1 MTNLFIQPPN
11 KEKPNNFSFWLNIFL
26 VGIFIIGVSV
36 FSLTRLNYKFNWNI
50 IWEYRIK
57 YIKGYQMTLFIG
69 FFSLILSM
77 IIGMISALALE
88 SRVLFFRFLSR
99 AYVEGIRGTPF
110 LVQINFFYFIIA
122 TAIGLNNKYLLGV
135 LILSIFSGAYV
146 AEIIRGGIQSVP
158 ESQWLTAKSLS
169 FTRFQTYRLIVFP
182 QVLRR
187 ILPSLAGQLS
197 SLVKDSS
204 LLSVIAVSEF
214 TMNVA
219 EVTALTYRPFE
230 NYTFLALGYLLITI
244 PISLLSKHLERK
256 FYYES

>member
-1 MTNLFIQPPN
+1 MKQFLIKQE
-11 KEKPNNFSFWLNIFL
+11 KEEPSSIVFWLNLAL
-26 VGIFIIGVSV
+26 VGGFLIAVTF
-36 FSLTRLNYKFNWNI
+36 FSLSRLNYQFNWSI
-50 IWEYRIK
+50 IWEYRVK
-57 YIKGYQMTLFIG
+57 YLLGYEMTLVIS
-69 FFSLILSM
+69 FFSLFLSL
-77 IIGMISALALE
+77 IIGIITAFSLE
-88 SRVLFFRFLSR
+88 SKIYFFQYLAR

-122 TAIGLNNKYLLGV
+122 TAFGLNNKYFLGIF
-135 LILSIFSGAYV
+135 ILSIFSGAYV

-182 QVLRR
+182 QVIRR

-214 TMNVA
+214 TMNVMEA
-219 EVTALTYRPFE
+219 TALTFRPFE

-244 PISLLSKHLERK
+244 PISLLSKFLERK